1 MQIIKIV
8 DYVRPLNY
16 ILLFYMVKAVW
27 LVSSGFR
34 LNFRVKT
41 NLFFFSISSLIDGV
55 MDNI

>member
-8 DYVRPLNY
+8 DYVDRPLNY
-16 ILLFYMVKAVW
+16 ILLFYMVQAVW

-41 NLFFFSISSLIDGV
+41 NLFFSISSLIDGV